1 MSLLAFFYI
10 LRKNG
15 IPVTVKEWF
24 DLYNLLK
31 TGQINNMNDLYYKG
45 RSVLVK
51 SEKLFD
57 AYDRA
62 FIEFSTS
69 NNDLTQRIDEILEFF
84 DNEILP
90 NLSEIQ
96 IEEALE
102 DIIKRFN
109 ERLKNQKEKHSGG
122 GKHIGQRG
130 YSPFGNSG
138 ANREGIRFGSNSI
151 HNNAFYVATER
162 KFKNLREDIGIDER
176 NIAIALKKLRYFQHA
191 GCEEEVSIEETVDA
205 TAKNF
210 GEIEIIFKRKK
221 INNVKLFLLIDNGG
235 SMEPH
240 REKVEKLFSIAKN
253 LKYFK
258 DFKYFYFHNCIYDNI
273 YTDTELWKSIPTE
286 KIFKEFEPDW
296 KLIIIGDALM
306 SPYELYNSFQ
316 FIYRLEKSG
325 IAGIDWLRAIN
336 KHFRSSIWLNPISSI
351 QWQHQTVKTIGK
363 IFPMFPLTL
372 EGLDEGIKHLLKS

>member
-138 ANREGIRFGSNSI
+138 ANREGIRFGGNSI

-286 KIFKEFEPDW
+286 KIFKDFEPDW

>member
-1 MSLLAFFYI
+1 
-10 LRKNG
+10 
-15 IPVTVKEWF
+15 
-24 DLYNLLK
+24 
-31 TGQINNMNDLYYKG
+31 
-45 RSVLVK
+45 
-51 SEKLFD
+51 
-57 AYDRA
+57 
-62 FIEFSTS
+62 
-69 NNDLTQRIDEILEFF
+69 
-84 DNEILP
+84 
-90 NLSEIQ
+90 
-96 IEEALE
+96 
-102 DIIKRFN
+102 
-109 ERLKNQKEKHSGG
+109 
-122 GKHIGQRG
+122 
-130 YSPFGNSG
+130 
-138 ANREGIRFGSNSI
+138 
-151 HNNAFYVATER
+151 
-162 KFKNLREDIGIDER
+162 
-176 NIAIALKKLRYFQHA
+176 
-191 GCEEEVSIEETVDA
+191 
-205 TAKNF
+205 
-210 GEIEIIFKRKK
+210 
-221 INNVKLFLLIDNGG
+221 
-235 SMEPH
+235 MEPH

>member
-15 IPVTVKEWF
+15 IPITVKEWF

-69 NNDLTQRIDEILEFF
+69 NNDLTQKIDEILEFF

-90 NLSEIQ
+90 NLSEIK

-122 GKHIGQRG
+122 GKHIGQKG
-130 YSPFGNSG
+130 YSAFGNSG

-258 DFKYFYFHNCIYDNI
+258 DFKYFYFHNCVYDNI